1 MKLKKIAIAVLDN
14 VESYICQF
22 LLSFFII
29 LLFIQIISREVFN
42 VNISWGE
49 ELARFSFV
57 WFVFFGAVVAARLA
71 AHNRVTFQFKKFSK
85 KTQNYIE
92 GFADLIWL
100 IFNGVMIYKS
110 VYLIN
115 SMMEFTYTSPTL
127 GWDMAYVYF
136 IFPMAFTLMSI
147 RIIQV
152 NYLKL
157 VKGIDIRDPDKVD
170 IEEEFEK
177 ISGPKDA

>member
-1 MKLKKIAIAVLDN
+1 MKMKKIALAVLDN

-100 IFNGVMIYKS
+100 IFNGVMVYKS
-110 VYLIN
+110 VWLIN
-115 SMMEFTYTSPTL
+115 SMMQFTYTSPTL
-127 GWDMAYVYF
+127 GWNMAYVYF

-152 NYLKL
+152 NYLKM

>member
-1 MKLKKIAIAVLDN
+1 MKKIAITVLDN

-100 IFNGVMIYKS
+100 IFNGVMVYKS
-110 VYLIN
+110 VWLIN
-115 SMMEFTYTSPTL
+115 SMMQFTYTSPTL

>member
-1 MKLKKIAIAVLDN
+1 MKMKKIATAVLDN

-100 IFNGVMIYKS
+100 IFNVVMVYKS
-110 VYLIN
+110 VFLIN
-115 SMMEFTYTSPTL
+115 SMIQFTYTSPTL
-127 GWDMAYVYF
+127 GWNMAYVYF
-136 IFPMAFTLMSI
+136 IFPIAFTLMSI

>member
-1 MKLKKIAIAVLDN
+1 MKMKKIVIAVLDN

>member
-1 MKLKKIAIAVLDN
+1 MKMKKIAMAVLDN
-14 VESYICQF
+14 IESYICQF

-100 IFNGVMIYKS
+100 IFNGVMIWKS

>member
-1 MKLKKIAIAVLDN
+1 MKLKKIAITVLDN

-29 LLFIQIISREVFN
+29 LLFIQIISREVFS

>member
-1 MKLKKIAIAVLDN
+1 MKMKKIAMAVLDN

-136 IFPMAFTLMSI
+136 IFPIAFTLMSI

>member
-1 MKLKKIAIAVLDN
+1 MKMKKIALAVLDN

-136 IFPMAFTLMSI
+136 IFPIAFTLMSI